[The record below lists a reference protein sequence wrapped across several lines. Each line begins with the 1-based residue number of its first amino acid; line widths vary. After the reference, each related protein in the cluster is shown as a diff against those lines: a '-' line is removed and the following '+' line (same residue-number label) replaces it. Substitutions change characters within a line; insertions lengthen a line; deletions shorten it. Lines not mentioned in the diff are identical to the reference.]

1 MSRKAVWGAGRAL
14 GLAALARG
22 LAVVPGAGLRARG
35 VLAGFAVRLPLACGA
50 SEAGVGVPS
59 AGAGSSTWPGRG
71 AFCPAARCTG
81 ASCFGA
87 GCVLA
92 LLWVVLRGALGGMGL
107 LVANGLGRPFFQP

>member
-1 MSRKAVWGAGRAL
+1 M
-14 GLAALARG
+14 
-22 LAVVPGAGLRARG
+22 
-35 VLAGFAVRLPLACGA
+35 VR
-50 SEAGVGVPS
+50 
-59 AGAGSSTWPGRG
+59 R
-71 AFCPAARCTG
+71 TG